1 MSPFTGT
8 ANPEQLAIMSEAF
21 EQHCLL
27 HGIVDETDDLGDSA
41 LAEVALVTPGF
52 KPATRAVGQL
62 F

>member
-27 HGIVDETDDLGDSA
+27 HGIVDETDRSQIAQLIVLMFQGGARSVEE
-41 LAEVALVTPGF
+41 L
-52 KPATRAVGQL
+52 RAGL
-62 F
+62 IG